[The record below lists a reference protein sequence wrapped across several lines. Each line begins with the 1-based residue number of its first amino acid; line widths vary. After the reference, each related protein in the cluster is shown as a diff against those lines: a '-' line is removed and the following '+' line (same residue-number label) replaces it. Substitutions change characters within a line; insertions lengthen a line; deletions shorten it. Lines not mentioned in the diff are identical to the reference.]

1 VPSGLDFQIW
11 DNSTLDRPD
20 RGPQSVS
27 CSAGPEKAEFSGLKI
42 EALDPWGDCRFRHV
56 ENCDCYFFGASG
68 NLKPT

>member
-1 VPSGLDFQIW
+1 MPSGLDFQIW

-42 EALDPWGDCRFRHV
+42 EALDTLGV
-56 ENCDCYFFGASG
+56 TAVSG
-68 NLKPT
+68 TLKIVTAISSAPQGI